1 MGPTGSSSFI
11 VPDRHLLSG
20 ERPELCPTV
29 VWLRGEHDIA
39 TDGAL
44 CLTLARAIA
53 HNDADL
59 VLDLSEVELM
69 CASTI
74 GVIVAAREFLRQR
87 LRTLTVRCPSLFVRR
102 TIGICG
108 LDDFIV
114 PRPAEAEALPVNALG
129 SWVAVPATEQPGRR
143 TDVPAPSRVAQHVGQ
158 SADRA
163 LRAVKAE
170 RMADIA

>member
-1 MGPTGSSSFI
+1 MGPTGSSSFF

-29 VWLRGEHDIA
+29 IWLRGEHDIA

-53 HNDADL
+53 HNDAAI
-59 VLDLSEVELM
+59 VIDLSDVELM
-69 CASTI
+69 GASTI

-87 LRTLTVRCPSLFVRR
+87 SRTLTLRCPSLFVRR
-102 TIGICG
+102 IIGICH
-108 LDDFIV
+108 LVDLIA
-114 PRPAEAEALPVNALG
+114 PSPAEADPVPGQALG
-129 SWVAVPATEQPGRR
+129 SWVAVPAGQPGRGAEAPVR
-143 TDVPAPSRVAQHVGQ
+143 TRASQPADLSAQ
-158 SADRA
+158 
-163 LRAVKAE
+163 AVDAE